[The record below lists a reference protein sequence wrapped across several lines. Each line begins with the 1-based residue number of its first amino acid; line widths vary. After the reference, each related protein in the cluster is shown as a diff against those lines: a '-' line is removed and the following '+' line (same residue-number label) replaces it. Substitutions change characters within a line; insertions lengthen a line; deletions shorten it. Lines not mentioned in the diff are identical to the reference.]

1 MADNDAAVSDPGPV
15 PAFPE
20 LSVHAP
26 MLKKDVT
33 DAWRVIRE
41 GVGDLERREE
51 ETIKTCRTT
60 APCSL
65 RPTGPGKSE
74 WQGKQTGS
82 HLLPFGVIPLF
93 DGHRWRLKRGQ
104 DNVVCRGQLYPEVI
118 GAATV
123 CSGGKPRED
132 REGCELQRQ
141 SLSPY
146 GTSYENCADNCVHR
160 GGI

>member
-51 ETIKTCRTT
+51 ETIETCRTIG
-60 APCSL
+60 SL

-82 HLLPFGVIPLF
+82 HLLPCGVIPLF

-118 GAATV
+118 GTATV
-123 CSGGKPRED
+123 RSGGKPRGD
-132 REGCELQRQ
+132 RAGCELKTKW
-141 SLSPY
+141 LSTKTKPVTGWY
-146 GTSYENCADNCVHR
+146 IGREPC
-160 GGI
+160 